1 MKSDFSRLAKYFD
14 ASNEELLRST
24 DEGVDEKHLS
34 HYENRLGKYLKD
46 PNVKKILDLGC
57 GEGKILKEFASR
69 HPDKEF
75 VGVDLSSSNI
85 NLAKEKFQIENVKYF
100 VADVSTSIK
109 SLGEF
114 DLIYSFSLIQY
125 FDTQVSQDLVNNI
138 STILRTKGVL
148 VHMSIPD
155 DVHYFRTLVPEKLN
169 LLIILKIFLKMLLT
183 VNNSK
188 HRIYGRNGFWWS
200 KSLMMDIHKSKY
212 RKTICLPSDSWYR
225 FDFIAEK

>member
-1 MKSDFSRLAKYFD
+1 MKSDFSKLEKYFD
-14 ASNEELLRST
+14 ASDEKLIRST
-24 DEGVDEKHLS
+24 DEGVDEMHLS

-57 GEGKILKEFASR
+57 GEGKILKKFASR
-69 HPDKEF
+69 YPDKEF
-75 VGVDLSSSNI
+75 IGVDLSTSNI

-100 VADVSTSIK
+100 VADVSASVK

-125 FDTQVSQDLVNNI
+125 FDTQVSLDLANNI
-138 STILRTKGVL
+138 STILRAKGAL

-155 DVHYFRTLVPEKLN
+155 DVHCFRALTPEKLN

-183 VNNSK
+183 FNNSK
-188 HRIYGRNGFWWS
+188 HRKYGTNGFWWS
-200 KSLMMDIHKSKY
+200 KSLMIDIHKSKY
-212 RKTICLPSDSWYR
+212 RKTKCQSSDSWYR

>member
-1 MKSDFSRLAKYFD
+1 MKSDFSKLEKYFD
-14 ASNEELLRST
+14 ASNEKLIRST
-24 DEGVDEKHLS
+24 DEGEDEMHLS
-34 HYENRLGKYLKD
+34 HYENRLSKYLKD

-57 GEGKILKEFASR
+57 GEGKILKKFASR

-75 VGVDLSSSNI
+75 VGVDLSTSNI
-85 NLAKEKFQIENVKYF
+85 NLAKEKFQIENIKYF

-125 FDTQVSQDLVNNI
+125 FDTQASQDLANNI
-138 STILRTKGVL
+138 STILRAKGVL

-155 DVHYFRTLVPEKLN
+155 DVHYFRALTPEKLN

-183 VNNSK
+183 FNNSK
-188 HRIYGRNGFWWS
+188 HRKYGINGFWWS

-212 RKTICLPSDSWYR
+212 RKTTCQTSDSWYR